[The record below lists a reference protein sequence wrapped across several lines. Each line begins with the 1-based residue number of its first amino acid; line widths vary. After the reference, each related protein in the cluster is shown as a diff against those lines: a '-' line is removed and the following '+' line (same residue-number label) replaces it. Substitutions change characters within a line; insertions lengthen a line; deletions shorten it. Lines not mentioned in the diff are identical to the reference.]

1 MFHIIFQSVP
11 LLIGFRMEGH
21 FKLRLQS
28 LKLRLKSFK
37 LHLQSLKLHLQSLKL
52 RLQSLKL
59 RLQSLK
65 LRLQSHKAKNEVRNC
80 VFIKWERGKGGGEFI
95 MMMGNMREYGLYGF
109 SYY

>member
-1 MFHIIFQSVP
+1 
-11 LLIGFRMEGH
+11 MEGH
-21 FKLRLQS
+21 F
-28 LKLRLKSFK
+28 
-37 LHLQSLKLHLQSLKL
+37 KL

-65 LRLQSHKAKNEVRNC
+65 LRLQFFKLRLQSLKLRLQSLKAKNEVRNC
-80 VFIKWERGKGGGEFI
+80 VFTKWGWKGGEFI